1 MVTSTRYVTADEL
14 LHMSEDGYRYELV
27 RGELRKSMPPGY
39 VHDEYAGNINFSM
52 RSHVLA
58 NGLGRVYFEAG
69 FLLGLDH
76 VRAPDTAFVSHER
89 REEIGRRAG
98 YFPGPPDLAVE
109 VISPS
114 NRRDELEEKIADY
127 LEAGTK
133 AVIPSAKPLVSR
145 PDADASVTAGCDSRL
160 DSSRIG
166 GATFAAPASD
176 PAYRADR
183 RRSG

>member
-52 RSHVLA
+52 RSHVVV

-133 AVIPSAKPLVSR
+133 AVIVVHPQSRSVSIHR
-145 PDADASVTAGCDSRL
+145 PDADVVTLAETDTLEAPDVIPGWSMPV
-160 DSSRIG
+160 SRI
-166 GATFAAPASD
+166 FE
-176 PAYRADR
+176 
-183 RRSG
+183 